1 MTGKSKQRK
10 MKSYR
15 KINHNIRLFLPSA
28 NKDEIA
34 MQKSAEKRKTNQR
47 KWRNIEERKR
57 TKSQKLQHNHWFCLV
72 LMKRNDEDLTNLREC
87 QISAVRVNKTKWGK
101 KNENQREKDKEKLLR
116 KIK

>member
-47 KWRNIEERKR
+47 K
-57 TKSQKLQHNHWFCLV
+57 
-72 LMKRNDEDLTNLREC
+72 
-87 QISAVRVNKTKWGK
+87 
-101 KNENQREKDKEKLLR
+101 
-116 KIK
+116 